1 MEGENGENKS
11 RISPTKLSWTL
22 LEKLRIRRKSTPTDK
37 AAKRAAKKLDL
48 EEKPPPPLIRRQH
61 NGLLFDDFYEGK
73 VRVSQIFDEIN
84 KLTCNFYCNSNEW
97 KKAIREQRSKGLFQ
111 NPLKKRIF

>member
-1 MEGENGENKS
+1 MATYHIAEQLGPS
-11 RISPTKLSWTL
+11 
-22 LEKLRIRRKSTPTDK
+22 
-37 AAKRAAKKLDL
+37 KLDL
-48 EEKPPPPLIRRQH
+48 EEKPSPPLIRRQH

-73 VRVSQIFDEIN
+73 VRASRIYDEIN

-111 NPLKKRIF
+111 NLIIELYENFI